1 MAKLSLTK
9 SDMEYINDFY
19 GKDAAGFLKLWGGSN
34 KSGIFPYGKTF
45 CDEHIS
51 EIFRMDK
58 LPTSNLYMS
67 VSTFYGKKKA
77 TVDNIRS
84 VQCIPIDIDFQFMD
98 KYGKL
103 LDPLKV
109 WQMFQKDLI
118 EKQVFFPMP
127 TYIEYGRRMRFVYL
141 LNDGGVVLPR
151 FDKKRRKNVLTL
163 LRRIQEELI
172 ATINALNPLYHAEYN
187 PYTSFVRVPT
197 SFNTIW
203 GKSFN
208 PDEPF
213 STPSFHVDEQYFV
226 QVKRVSNGK
235 RYDFHE
241 LADGILPKLPDWYK
255 AEKKKKK
262 KGPGIHICGINSRSV
277 NEMLRGR
284 CHFLEILQDHGYDI
298 GFREVMCF
306 LYWNFSMQAGMTEDE
321 AKLATLNFNSGFEH
335 PMREKEVISLSR
347 PRKLYYYRMDTV
359 LKNCAFRRNLLPAAV
374 TTARTKRNIRKIIC
388 ANIVNT
394 KKAKTPAR
402 NRRNRR

>member
-127 TYIEYGRRMRFVYL
+127 TYIL
-141 LNDGGVVLPR
+141 SL
-151 FDKKRRKNVLTL
+151 
-163 LRRIQEELI
+163 
-172 ATINALNPLYHAEYN
+172 
-187 PYTSFVRVPT
+187 
-197 SFNTIW
+197 
-203 GKSFN
+203 
-208 PDEPF
+208 
-213 STPSFHVDEQYFV
+213 
-226 QVKRVSNGK
+226 
-235 RYDFHE
+235 
-241 LADGILPKLPDWYK
+241 
-255 AEKKKKK
+255 
-262 KGPGIHICGINSRSV
+262 IHI
-277 NEMLRGR
+277 
-284 CHFLEILQDHGYDI
+284 
-298 GFREVMCF
+298 
-306 LYWNFSMQAGMTEDE
+306 
-321 AKLATLNFNSGFEH
+321 
-335 PMREKEVISLSR
+335 
-347 PRKLYYYRMDTV
+347 
-359 LKNCAFRRNLLPAAV
+359 
-374 TTARTKRNIRKIIC
+374 
-388 ANIVNT
+388 
-394 KKAKTPAR
+394 
-402 NRRNRR
+402 